1 MKYLYFPGCSLKSTG
16 KPYEESILSVFRV
29 LDVEIEELKDWNC
42 CGATAYMAVDEM
54 KSFSLCARNFA
65 LAVEQCAP
73 GKNEPAQI
81 ITPCSACFSL
91 LLKSQHYMDENP
103 EVGRVVNAALK
114 EVGYESEGLTK
125 KVRIRHPLDVLV
137 NDIGV
142 ERIKEKVKRPLKGLR
157 VIPYYGCL
165 LVRPY
170 ATFDHPYNPTSMDRL
185 IQALG
190 AEPVDWA
197 LKTRC
202 CGGTLSGMMQGVGLR
217 LSYLI
222 LKEASRKGGELLL
235 TAPLGSGIHQSPF
248 HFYGGFT
255 PFWYEKF
262 LTDNGFTSIRV
273 SPNGNCARFFGQE
286 ALRQLLF
293 IGSHL
298 LKPRRCLLL
307 PILFVCFLLLLAP
320 ALLYPLFAL
329 VLDRLDEDKSFT
341 VGYFISAKRR

>member
-1 MKYLYFPGCSLKSTG
+1 MKYLYYPGCSLKSTG

-42 CGATAYMAVDEM
+42 CGATQYMAVDEM

-65 LAVEQCAP
+65 LAVKQYAP
-73 GKNEPAQI
+73 GKNEPVQI
-81 ITPCSACFSL
+81 IAPCSACYSL
-91 LLKSQHYMDENP
+91 LLKSQHYINENP

-114 EVGYESEGLTK
+114 EVGYESEGLPK
-125 KVRIRHPLDVLV
+125 KVRIRHPLDVLA

-142 ERIKEKVKRPLKGLR
+142 ERIKEKVKKPLKGLK

-170 ATFDHPYNPTSMDRL
+170 ATFDNPYNPTSMDRL

-202 CGGTLSGMMQGVGLR
+202 CGGTLSGTIQGVGLR
-217 LSYLI
+217 LSYLL

-235 TAPLGSGIHQSPF
+235 TACPLCQF
-248 HFYGGFT
+248 DLECFQDT
-255 PFWYEKF
+255 MNK
-262 LTDNGFTSIRV
+262 
-273 SPNGNCARFFGQE
+273 RFQYKVQMPVAYFS
-286 ALRQLLF
+286 QLIGKAFNLSDREVGAQRLF
-293 IGSHL
+293 IPMKLEAAASSIPLATSSGS
-298 LKPRRCLLL
+298 
-307 PILFVCFLLLLAP
+307 IP
-320 ALLYPLFAL
+320 AAM
-329 VLDRLDEDKSFT
+329 SW
-341 VGYFISAKRR
+341 